1 MKKKEKKHI
10 AKPKDRNGLINALI
24 AITVGLAGYIIAD
37 FDSNGALFLLFFI
50 LTAILIEL
58 TNIRMKLRNKL

>member
-1 MKKKEKKHI
+1 MKKQAKKQI
-10 AKPKDRNGLINALI
+10 PKPKDKSGLTNALI

-58 TNIRMKLRNKL
+58 TNIRMKLGKKL